1 MAMGFMQYNL
11 QQLFQNHSNNQIL
24 LLQPSNKKLI
34 SSTGIGAAFLMAT
47 SAIGP
52 GFLTQTTVFTQQL
65 MASMGF
71 VILVSVLID
80 IVAQLN
86 IWQILT
92 ANNKRASVLAN
103 EVIPGSG
110 HLLTV
115 LICFGGLAFNIG
127 NIAGCGLGLNILFP
141 ISVETGSIISAILAV
156 FIFLVKDAAKAMDW
170 FVKILGVLMLG
181 LMLYVVFATNPPL
194 GEVVKRTFV
203 PSTISLISIVTLV
216 GGTVGGYITFAGAHR
231 LLEEK
236 KKLSMKEVKQ
246 SAVSGIIITACMRV
260 LLFLAVLGVLSTGV
274 TLDQSNP
281 AASVFQSALGT
292 TGYKIFGIV
301 LWSAAITSVVG
312 SAFTSISFLKTL
324 HPVFNNN
331 SRMTTIAFIVISTI
345 VFVLVGKPV
354 IILVLVG
361 SINGFILPFS
371 LGLMLWIMMKRKVM
385 NYTHPKWLL
394 WSGWIVVAVMLWMS
408 IITFMKEAPKLFV
421 S

>member
-1 MAMGFMQYNL
+1 
-11 QQLFQNHSNNQIL
+11 
-24 LLQPSNKKLI
+24 
-34 SSTGIGAAFLMAT
+34 MAT

-65 MASMGF
+65 LASMGF

-110 HLLTV
+110 HVLTL
-115 LICFGGLAFNIG
+115 LICLGGLAFNIG
-127 NIAGCGLGLNILFP
+127 NIAGAGLGLTILFP
-141 ISVETGSIISAILAV
+141 VSVETGSIISAAIAIV
-156 FIFLVKDAAKAMDW
+156 IFLVKDAATAMDW
-170 FVKILGVLMLG
+170 FVKILGVVMLLLMV
-181 LMLYVVFATNPPL
+181 YVAFSTQPPL
-194 GEVVKRTFV
+194 IEVLHRTFL
-203 PSTISLISIVTLV
+203 PSTISLTSIVTLV

-236 KKLSMKEVKQ
+236 KQLSMKEVKQ

-260 LLFLAVLGVLSTGV
+260 LLFLAVLGVLSKGF

-281 AASVFQSALGT
+281 AASVFQSALGN
-292 TGYKIFGIV
+292 TGYKMFGIV

-312 SAFTSISFLKTL
+312 SAFTSVSFLKTL
-324 HPVFNNN
+324 HPIFEQH
-331 SRMTTIAFIVISTI
+331 RRITIILFIVLSTI
-345 VFVLVGKPV
+345 IFVAVGKPV
-354 IILVLVG
+354 FILVLVG
-361 SINGFILPFS
+361 ALNGFILPFS
-371 LGLMLWIMMKRKVM
+371 LGLMLWVMMKRKL
-385 NYTHPKWLL
+385 NHYTHPQWLL
-394 WSGWIVVAVMLWMS
+394 WSGWIVVAVMMWMS
-408 IITFMKEAPKLFV
+408 IVTVMKEIPKLFV